1 MKNSSKPINFIEN
14 KIKSDLDSGVIKRVI
29 TRFPPEPNGFLH
41 IGHAKSICLNFGLAE
56 KYEGNCNLRFDDTNP
71 EAEDQRFVDAI
82 IKDVEWLGFKQN
94 IRPKYASDYF
104 DQLYEWAI
112 FLISEGKAYVCELNA
127 EQIREYRG
135 TLKLPG
141 RNSPYRERLV
151 EENLSLFEKMKNGE
165 ISEGAMTLRAK
176 IDMTSGNINLRDPVM
191 YRIKKS
197 SHQRTGDKWC
207 IYPSYDYAHG
217 QEDAIEKI
225 THSIC
230 TLEFA
235 SNRPL
240 YDWFISNLPVHAEPK
255 QYEFG
260 RLNLNYT
267 ITSKRKLKQLV
278 DENYVHGWDDPR
290 MPTISGMRRR
300 GISPAAIRN
309 FCNSLAVAKTD
320 GIVDMAQFEYFVRD
334 DLNNNSPRA
343 MCVFDPLRL
352 TVVNYDDAKLDQI
365 KIQNHPN
372 RPDLGSRETRFGKT
386 LFIEKSD
393 FSDDETL
400 SRKKFKRLVINDYV
414 RLRGSFILKAEKIIK
429 DEHGAIT
436 EVLVSIIP
444 NTIGADAP
452 EGIRPR
458 GVIHWVDQDSS
469 VDCSV
474 NLYDRLFNVPSPD
487 SDQDNFLQHFNTES
501 LIFITGCK
509 AEGLLQ
515 KAAPG
520 EVFQFERQGY
530 FTRDLAESDSLTF
543 NRSISL
549 RDCWE
554 SKL

>member
-1 MKNSSKPINFIEN
+1 
-14 KIKSDLDSGVIKRVI
+14 
-29 TRFPPEPNGFLH
+29 
-41 IGHAKSICLNFGLAE
+41 
-56 KYEGNCNLRFDDTNP
+56 
-71 EAEDQRFVDAI
+71 
-82 IKDVEWLGFKQN
+82 
-94 IRPKYASDYF
+94 
-104 DQLYEWAI
+104 
-112 FLISEGKAYVCELNA
+112 
-127 EQIREYRG
+127 
-135 TLKLPG
+135 
-141 RNSPYRERLV
+141 
-151 EENLSLFEKMKNGE
+151 MKNGE
-165 ISEGAMTLRAK
+165 IPEGAMTLRAK

-278 DENYVHGWDDPR
+278 DENYVRGWDDPR

-429 DEHGAIT
+429 DEEGSIT
-436 EVLVSIIP
+436 EVLVRIIP

-501 LIFITGCK
+501 LIVITGCK

-515 KAAPG
+515 KSAPG

-549 RDCWE
+549 RDSWE

>member
-14 KIKSDLDSGVIKRVI
+14 KIKSDLENGVVKRVI

-41 IGHAKSICLNFGLAE
+41 IGHAKSICLNFGLAD
-56 KYEGNCNLRFDDTNP
+56 KYGGDCNLRFDDTNP

-343 MCVFDPLRL
+343 MCVFDPIQL
-352 TVVNYDDAKLDQI
+352 TVVNYDEAKLDQI

-372 RPDLGSRETRFGKT
+372 RPDLGYRETKFGKT

-501 LIFITGCK
+501 LIVITGCK
-509 AEGLLQ
+509 AEGFLQ
-515 KAAPG
+515 KSAPG

-530 FTRDLAESDSLTF
+530 FTRDLAESDLLTF

-549 RDCWE
+549 RDSWE